1 LVPLC
6 FSGKYTE
13 KELLKKIRGKGGM
26 YAYLGTSDAR
36 EIEKRIQAGD
46 EQAETI
52 YRAEAY
58 QISKTIGMLS
68 VVLGGRYDAII
79 LTGGMAYSK
88 LLTDWIRER
97 VGFIAPVVVM
107 AGENEMDALAQG
119 GLRILSGQEQANV
132 YHFPERM

>member
-1 LVPLC
+1 
-6 FSGKYTE
+6 
-13 KELLKKIRGKGGM
+13 
-26 YAYLGTSDAR
+26 
-36 EIEKRIQAGD
+36 
-46 EQAETI
+46 

-88 LLTDWIRER
+88 MLTDWIQES

-119 GLRILSGQEQANV
+119 GLRILTGQEQANV
-132 YHFPERM
+132 YHFPERK